1 MRIYLVHTHTKR
13 DATASGSSG
22 RTRAIFLS
30 YLNALFRM
38 RIRVNV
44 AIELLGFIVHVRHG
58 ALVRSRLLVF
68 DITGITTTGCFWTAA
83 FGIVIVALNFL
94 CSSVD

>member
-13 DATASGSSG
+13 DATASG

-68 DITGITTTGCFWTAA
+68 DITGITTTGCFLDC
-83 FGIVIVALNFL
+83 GIWHRHRRLEL
-94 CSSVD
+94 SLQQR